1 MQKKILIIGVYAP
14 PAGDNPDFFT
24 DEVFPILDNVEH
36 DHVVLGGDWNLGM
49 DSDLDYEGYTR
60 ADQVRPKSRHILH
73 KQIDK
78 YEVYRR
84 LARHSPRAE
93 ANYAIQYNTVPCNT
107 IYKVMKY
114 TKYHL

>member
-1 MQKKILIIGVYAP
+1 MKNL
-14 PAGDNPDFFT
+14 
-24 DEVFPILDNVEH
+24 LDKMATKWKNYKFRFVPWIMFNMNIKNSRNSL
-36 DHVVLGGDWNLGM
+36 VLMITHL
-49 DSDLDYEGYTR
+49 L
-60 ADQVRPKSRHILH
+60 
-73 KQIDK
+73 

>member
-1 MQKKILIIGVYAP
+1 MFLALSIVFC
-14 PAGDNPDFFT
+14 NFPDICLGFNT
-24 DEVFPILDNVEH
+24 RPTLWSLTINVAEFK
-36 DHVVLGGDWNLGM
+36 N
-49 DSDLDYEGYTR
+49 
-60 ADQVRPKSRHILH
+60 
-73 KQIDK
+73 
-78 YEVYRR
+78 EVYRR

>member
-1 MQKKILIIGVYAP
+1 MSESDVPKIHIVSGQ
-14 PAGDNPDFFT
+14 AGAVKNICIAKST
-24 DEVFPILDNVEH
+24 NILRIYN
-36 DHVVLGGDWNLGM
+36 
-49 DSDLDYEGYTR
+49 
-60 ADQVRPKSRHILH
+60 
-73 KQIDK
+73 
-78 YEVYRR
+78 EVYRR